1 MSEPSAVVP
10 PPQIS
15 AKYMLET
22 CREFSCRDLTKWAD
36 LTVDNYKHQW
46 LLWGTFGIPKL
57 QFLKARLCSDSADC
71 VEWYVEASDPY
82 CESKVTFLQKKVSQL
97 TDC

>member
-1 MSEPSAVVP
+1 MSEPSTIVP

-22 CREFSCRDLTKWAD
+22 RREFSCRYLTKWAD
-36 LTVDNYKHQW
+36 LTMDNYKYQW

-57 QFLKARLCSDSADC
+57 EFLKARLCSDSA
-71 VEWYVEASDPY
+71 
-82 CESKVTFLQKKVSQL
+82 ESKKAEWKCLFGVVY
-97 TDC
+97 